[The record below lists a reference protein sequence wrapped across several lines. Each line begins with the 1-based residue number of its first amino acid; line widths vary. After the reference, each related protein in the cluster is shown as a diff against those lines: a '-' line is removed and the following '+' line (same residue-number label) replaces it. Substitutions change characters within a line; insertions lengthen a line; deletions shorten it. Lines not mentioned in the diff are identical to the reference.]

1 MASSIGDVAL
11 RPLQRAMKLA
21 NRAIQLDTGN
31 LQREAY
37 VEYIRSVN
45 YISQFLLEEAEQIAG
60 SGLLSLDSQKMLKLA
75 EQCLERAHT
84 TAEKLGQAGV
94 DHPLNLRA
102 DIHPLSSPHSSS
114 AASSTSRL
122 SSLSSMSHSSGHRR
136 ACSDE
141 MQKLSPFPPPE
152 IFQMLL
158 AAEVQ
163 RGKKELTPLE
173 EASIQNQK
181 LKAAFEVRLARLNP
195 RQAAQ
200 KTSLTLSL
208 QRQMMENL
216 VIAKAREET
225 LQRKAEERRLRLKEE
240 SNRRFSL
247 NEDMT
252 PEQEEQRILYTAV
265 LEYEQDHDW
274 PKHFKQKIKGN
285 PDDIDLVSSFMCQVL
300 STPDHPV
307 SKLLTSLQCQIY
319 SRVYPVIIK
328 DPFEHNPVTSD
339 VCHQSPT
346 LSPASNS
353 QHLKSSQSLQC
364 LPSLSQPSIKHSLST
379 GEGFECM
386 EATKDKLIEKGPC
399 DKERDNSFEDLEH
412 YLSPTESSVAS
423 ANLTVPALLKAVVK
437 EIHNAKDLLL
447 SASLLDLPPNPHF
460 KDVCV
465 ECIDESFF
473 PPIWPAL
480 LALYRHMLLARE
492 EALLQAMKLYRDN
505 AQSVVGVPQKLFPED
520 VEQPYKAAVEELGH
534 LPMHHTSQRKM
545 ECIVRTM
552 RVICEC
558 AEEYCTTPGTSAIG
572 ADDLLPILAFVVL
585 KTHTPHLLSEC
596 AALEEFIHEGYLIG
610 EDGYCLTSLLSALSY
625 VETLPSLS
633 APSN

>member
-1 MASSIGDVAL
+1 MRHFVLLTCPGGGAVTLPVCA
-11 RPLQRAMKLA
+11 LA
-21 NRAIQLDTGN
+21 NCF
-31 LQREAY
+31 REAY

-45 YISQFLLEEAEQIAG
+45 YISQCLLEEAEQNAG
-60 SGLLSLDSQKMLKLA
+60 SGSLSLDCQKMLKLA
-75 EQCLERAHT
+75 EQCLERACT
-84 TAEKLGQAGV
+84 TAERLGQAGV
-94 DHPLNLRA
+94 HCPLTLRT
-102 DIHPLSSPHSSS
+102 DVHHLSFPHASS
-114 AASSTSRL
+114 AASATSRL
-122 SSLSSMSHSSGHRR
+122 SSLSSISPSSSHRR
-136 ACSDE
+136 TCSDE
-141 MQKLSPFPPPE
+141 TQKLSSFPPPE

-181 LKAAFEVRLARLNP
+181 LKAAYEVRLARLNP
-195 RQAAQ
+195 RQAAA

-225 LQRKAEERRLRLKEE
+225 LQRKAEERRQRLKEE

-247 NEDMT
+247 NTDMT
-252 PEQEEQRILYTAV
+252 PEMEEQRVLYTAV
-265 LEYEQDHDW
+265 LEYEQDHEW
-274 PKHFKQKIKGN
+274 PKRFKQKIKGN
-285 PDDIDLVSSFMCQVL
+285 PADTDLVSSFMCQVL

-307 SKLLTSLQCQIY
+307 SKLLTNLQCQIY

-328 DPFEHNPVTSD
+328 DPMEHNHGTSD
-339 VCHQSPT
+339 VFHQSLPT
-346 LSPASNS
+346 DALPSPASNS

-364 LPSLSQPSIKHSLST
+364 LPSLLQPSVKHSLST
-379 GEGFECM
+379 GEGFEHL
-386 EATKDKLIEKGPC
+386 EATNDKLIDKGPC
-399 DKERDNSFEDLEH
+399 DKERENSFEDLEH
-412 YLSPTESSVAS
+412 CLSPTEYSIGNAS
-423 ANLTVPALLKAVVK
+423 LTASALLKAVVK

-447 SASLLDLPPNPHF
+447 SASLLDLPPNTIF

-480 LALYRHMLLARE
+480 LALYRHVLLARE
-492 EALLQAMKLYRDN
+492 ESLLQAMKSYRDN
-505 AQSVVGVPQKLFPED
+505 AQSVVGVPQKLFPEE
-520 VEQPYKAAVEELGH
+520 VEQPYKAAVEEIGH
-534 LPMHHTSQRKM
+534 LPLHHTPQRKM

-585 KTHTPHLLSEC
+585 KTQMPQLLSEC

-625 VETLPSLS
+625 VESLPLLS
-633 APSN
+633 APST

>member
-1 MASSIGDVAL
+1 MASSVGDVAL

-31 LQREAY
+31 VQREAY

-45 YISQFLLEEAEQIAG
+45 YISQCLLEEAEQNAG
-60 SGLLSLDSQKMLKLA
+60 SGSLSLDCQKMLKLA
-75 EQCLERAHT
+75 EQCLERACT
-84 TAEKLGQAGV
+84 TAERLGQAGV
-94 DHPLNLRA
+94 HCPLTLRT
-102 DIHPLSSPHSSS
+102 DVHHLSFPHASS
-114 AASSTSRL
+114 AASATSRL
-122 SSLSSMSHSSGHRR
+122 SSLSSISPSSSHRR
-136 ACSDE
+136 TCSDE
-141 MQKLSPFPPPE
+141 TQKLSSFPPPE

-181 LKAAFEVRLARLNP
+181 LKAAYEVRLARLNP
-195 RQAAQ
+195 RQAAA

-225 LQRKAEERRLRLKEE
+225 LQRKAEERRQRLKEE

-247 NEDMT
+247 NTDMT
-252 PEQEEQRILYTAV
+252 PEMEEQRVLYTAV
-265 LEYEQDHDW
+265 LEYEQDHEW
-274 PKHFKQKIKGN
+274 PKRFKQKIKGN
-285 PDDIDLVSSFMCQVL
+285 PADTDLVSSFMCQVL

-307 SKLLTSLQCQIY
+307 SKLLTNLQCQIY

-328 DPFEHNPVTSD
+328 DPMEHNHGTSD
-339 VCHQSPT
+339 VFHQSLPT
-346 LSPASNS
+346 DALPSPASNS

-364 LPSLSQPSIKHSLST
+364 LPSLLQPSVKHSLST
-379 GEGFECM
+379 GEGFEHL
-386 EATKDKLIEKGPC
+386 EATNDKLIDKGPC
-399 DKERDNSFEDLEH
+399 DKERENSFEDLEH
-412 YLSPTESSVAS
+412 CLSPTEYSIGNAS
-423 ANLTVPALLKAVVK
+423 LTASALLKAVVK

-447 SASLLDLPPNPHF
+447 SASLLDLPPNTIF

-480 LALYRHMLLARE
+480 LALYRHVLLARE
-492 EALLQAMKLYRDN
+492 ESLLQAMKSYRDN
-505 AQSVVGVPQKLFPED
+505 AQSVVGVPQKLFPEE
-520 VEQPYKAAVEELGH
+520 VEQPYKAAVEEIGH
-534 LPMHHTSQRKM
+534 LPLHHTPQRKM

-558 AEEYCTTPGTSAIG
+558 AEEYCTTPGTSAM
-572 ADDLLPILAFVVL
+572 
-585 KTHTPHLLSEC
+585 
-596 AALEEFIHEGYLIG
+596 YLIG

-625 VETLPSLS
+625 VESLPLLS
-633 APSN
+633 APST